1 MEQGGIFMLNEYK
14 IIRLPKQNIFLAFAR
29 LVVIAISLQLCILY
43 IPTLVGFAK
52 EASNQEQENDF
63 RIRVIA
69 NSNTTQDQL
78 EKEQLVQNLKPYFKQ
93 VVASAG
99 AKTVDNEQILS
110 FKKEIEAEIKNNYP
124 QLHTQVVIGDNLFPP
139 KRHNAV
145 LYPQNLYQSIV
156 VKIGDARGDNWW
168 CSIFPSICEPDKDEQ
183 KEEIKE
189 EKEPVTFFIWEW
201 IKGFFE

>member
-1 MEQGGIFMLNEYK
+1 MLNEYK

-29 LVVIAISLQLCILY
+29 LVVIAIALQLCILY
-43 IPTLVGFAK
+43 IPSLVGFAK
-52 EASNQEQENDF
+52 ESINYEQENDF

-78 EKEQLVQNLKPYFKQ
+78 EKEQLVKNLKPYFMQ

-99 AKTVDNEQILS
+99 AKTVDNEKILS
-110 FKKEIEAEIKNNYP
+110 LKQEIEAEIKENYP
-124 QLHTQVVIGDNLFPP
+124 QLHTQVVLGDNLFPP
-139 KRHNAV
+139 KRKDAV
-145 LYPQNLYQSIV
+145 LYPQNLYHSIV

-168 CSIFPSICEPDKDEQ
+168 CSVFPSICEPDKAEA
-183 KEEIKE
+183 KEEATEEVKE
-189 EKEPVTFFIWEW
+189 EKEHVTFFIWEW